1 MRTSCSG
8 RRRGCWGGVEVTGH
22 DDRQRTIQGRVG
34 GQVDQGLRLGDAV
47 VVVGGLILQARRDDL
62 QGAGGVGQGR
72 DHGDRGER
80 SAPGWQLD
88 SSQSG
93 DRPTT
98 HSPMPIATLSW
109 SGVLGASGA
118 GG

>member
-62 QGAGGVGQGR
+62 QGAGGWARVATMATGVNARRRAGSSTRRRVVIGQ
-72 DHGDRGER
+72 
-80 SAPGWQLD
+80 
-88 SSQSG
+88 
-93 DRPTT
+93 RPN
-98 HSPMPIATLSW
+98 SPMPIATPSW